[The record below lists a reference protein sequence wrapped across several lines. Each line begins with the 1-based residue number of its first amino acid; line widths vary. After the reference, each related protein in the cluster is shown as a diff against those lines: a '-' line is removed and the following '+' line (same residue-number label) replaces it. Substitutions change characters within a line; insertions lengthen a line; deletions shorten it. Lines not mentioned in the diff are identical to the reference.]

1 MENASKA
8 LIMAG
13 SILLALLVIGALIF
27 MFREVGSNRQSDQ
40 EEVKQAQ
47 INEFNKSY
55 LSYEKT
61 LYGSELLSLVNKM
74 EDYNKKENQENNG
87 YTPME
92 ITITIKQATGSLFK
106 AGNYNINSILTPI
119 EKVRV
124 IQAKTKYKGDK
135 TLQELASVETA
146 TNGAGTEERKKFNEL
161 CTKLGLDPNDT
172 SVLTDIRNYGEYVEF
187 KRKKFEC
194 TRN

>member
-106 AGNYNINSILTPI
+106 AGSYNINSILTLI

-194 TRN
+194 KRN